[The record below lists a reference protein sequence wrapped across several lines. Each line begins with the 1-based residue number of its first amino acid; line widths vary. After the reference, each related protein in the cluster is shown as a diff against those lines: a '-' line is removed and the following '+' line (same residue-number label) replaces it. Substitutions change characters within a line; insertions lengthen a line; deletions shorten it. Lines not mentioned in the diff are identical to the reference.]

1 MIGYFKTKA
10 QIQDV
15 FSYLYKNGYTWR
27 FSQLKTIIT
36 INMNTGYKD
45 FHFVINTDEKA
56 FGADWDL
63 DQAMKG
69 LGNPSEITKFC
80 TFEELKAAVEG
91 KSITSSRSFGNS
103 LIPGCFVDFEDY
115 AIPGFITAERNL
127 AVFAQTDGEWNI
139 ISNFTEDCPRK
150 ITRIYSADR
159 NGNTTTIWERPI
171 EKVKKSISEI
181 ERAMG
186 LEPGSL
192 EII

>member
-15 FSYLYKNGYTWR
+15 FSYLYKNGYVWR

-36 INMNTGYKD
+36 INMNTDYKD
-45 FHFVINTDEKA
+45 FHFVIDTYEKA

-69 LGNPSEITKFC
+69 IGNPSEITKFN
-80 TFEELKAAVEG
+80 TFDELKAAVEG

-115 AIPGFITAERNL
+115 TIPGFITAERNL
-127 AVFAQTDGEWNI
+127 AVFAQTTGEWNI

-159 NGNTTTIWERPI
+159 DGNTTTIWERPI

-181 ERAMG
+181 EKAMG